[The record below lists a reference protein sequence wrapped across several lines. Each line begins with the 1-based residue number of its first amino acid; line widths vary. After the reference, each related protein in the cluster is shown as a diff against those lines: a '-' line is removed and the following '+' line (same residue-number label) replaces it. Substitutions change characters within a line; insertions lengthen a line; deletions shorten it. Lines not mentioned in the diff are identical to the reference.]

1 MSHVLFLKELQFGRR
16 GSAGAAEATSGRRR
30 RRALPKV
37 EQFERVGSR
46 GRGGRRRASCIS
58 RRRRRLAVLPHGGR
72 RKMIGQTGSQQ
83 RNAVGV
89 GRWRGHAREMRRTS
103 AERTTPERSSHG
115 ASYPDWQTTRS
126 TGGTTGATGAMM
138 TSPGGSSMMSVGES
152 GGGGGDLMRLI
163 ERLRRKRK
171 WLTDRKS
178 VRMSR
183 HRRTRRQVVGSVGRP
198 TTFASIAV
206 DRRLKLDRVG
216 KTHLLAFVRVQV
228 FHVSV

>member
-1 MSHVLFLKELQFGRR
+1 MGKTRQNVARTTKQNNKISSYQLTVSTGGWKLSHVLFLKELQFGRG

-115 ASYPDWQTTRS
+115 ASNPDW
-126 TGGTTGATGAMM
+126 
-138 TSPGGSSMMSVGES
+138 
-152 GGGGGDLMRLI
+152 
-163 ERLRRKRK
+163 
-171 WLTDRKS
+171 
-178 VRMSR
+178 
-183 HRRTRRQVVGSVGRP
+183 
-198 TTFASIAV
+198 
-206 DRRLKLDRVG
+206 
-216 KTHLLAFVRVQV
+216 
-228 FHVSV
+228 